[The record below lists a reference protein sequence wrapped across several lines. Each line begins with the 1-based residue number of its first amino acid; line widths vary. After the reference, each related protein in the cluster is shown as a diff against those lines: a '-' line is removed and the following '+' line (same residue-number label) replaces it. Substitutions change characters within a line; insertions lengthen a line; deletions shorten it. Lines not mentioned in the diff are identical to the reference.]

1 LTGEVLSIGADAK
14 ALALLGQLID
24 AADDER
30 ASLLTGLR
38 LESPELHLRLLRL
51 LQACESTDDSH
62 FLRKPIVNVL
72 QSLAGSRWQPLRSD
86 DVLGGYRLI
95 SELGRGGMS
104 VVWLAEPADGV
115 VKRRV
120 AIKLPS
126 IALGAETL
134 VERFTRERDVLAALA
149 HAHIA
154 RMYDAGM
161 APSGQPFIVLELVDG
176 HAITQFCDERRLTIE
191 ARLRLF
197 LQVLDAVAHA
207 HKHLVVH
214 RDLKPSNIMVD
225 TQGHVKLLDF
235 GVAKLLDAPEAGT
248 AALTQVNGCALTPR
262 YAAPEQLH
270 QAAISTA
277 TDVYSLGVVLYELLT
292 GVSPYG
298 RAVDSVGEV
307 AHAILTVEPV
317 RCSQVLFDDTALQ
330 ARSVSDIRRLR
341 AALSGDL
348 ETVLLKAL
356 RKATADRYGSVERFS
371 DDIQRYLASRPITA
385 RPPSWRHVMSLFVR
399 RHRAASLTA
408 GLASVLVLG
417 FATLALQQHAQS
429 RLQEARG
436 TAVSGFLSDLVSD
449 AEADETHAGRDVTG
463 KEMVDSAVSRAR
475 LQFAD
480 RPQLKGEL
488 LAELGRMYFRLG
500 EHDKAV
506 RTLNEALALLE
517 AHAAPDDPALNKV
530 RAHLA
535 GQLIEDGLLDR
546 AESLARL
553 ALAACASRDR
563 ECAKA
568 RAYASRSLLTL
579 ESGRGHADAAL
590 AHARRAVAE
599 MEAGFGPNDANTVD
613 ALEFLAVMA
622 RNAGRLQEA
631 GEAMDRAV
639 ASSDQRALHASNRIQ
654 MLRTKALLDADLGRF
669 DSSRAQLQALVTRTT
684 DAGERAIQLRVL
696 ANIFLLLGDPDAAQN
711 AAEQAIALAAPGS
724 AKANTLFAREALAS
738 ALALRGYGPQGLSEA
753 GQAARGL
760 QALGFGARSIEVL
773 RVHRLLG
780 ELLLRQGDFASARV
794 ELASVVRVLEEEPT
808 RYQVDLGQTL
818 DLLACLLRETGDPSG
833 AKALHAKA
841 RSAYENNLPPDH
853 PFFDRNTLYQEVAT
867 DRGKTA
873 QTQRQAVH
881 QAADSYKA
889 RFPEHSLWRS
899 LIDRGLD
906 NESCTSGATEPCRF
920 IL

>member
-1 LTGEVLSIGADAK
+1 LTGAAPSLGTDAK
-14 ALALLGQLID
+14 ALALLGQLMD

-30 ASLLTGLR
+30 AALLAGLQ
-38 LESPELHLRLLRL
+38 LESPELHARLLRL
-51 LQACESTDDSH
+51 LQACESTGDSH
-62 FLRKPIVNVL
+62 FLRKPIVANL
-72 QSLAGSRWQPLRSD
+72 QSLAGSRWQPLRAG

-134 VERFTRERDVLAALA
+134 VERFSRERDVLAGMA
-149 HAHIA
+149 HTHIA
-154 RMYDAGM
+154 RMYDAGV
-161 APSGQPFIVLELVDG
+161 APTGQPFIVLERVDG
-176 HAITQFCDERRLTIE
+176 CAITQFCDERRLGID

-197 LQVLDAVAHA
+197 LQVLDAVDHA
-207 HKHLVVH
+207 HKHLIVH

-235 GVAKLLDAPEAGT
+235 GVAKLLDDPDAGP

-317 RCSQVLFDDTALQ
+317 RCSQALFDDSTLQ
-330 ARSVSDIRRLR
+330 ARSVSDIKKLR
-341 AALSGDL
+341 TALSGDL

-356 RKATADRYGSVERFS
+356 RKAPADRYGSVERFS
-371 DDIQRYLASRPITA
+371 DDIQRCLASRPITA
-385 RPPSWRHVMSLFVR
+385 RPPSWRHVTALFVR
-399 RHRAASLTA
+399 RHRVASLMT

-417 FATLALQQHAQS
+417 FAALALQQHGQS

-463 KEMVDSAVSRAR
+463 KEMVDAAVSRAR

-500 EHDKAV
+500 EHEKAV
-506 RTLNEALALLE
+506 RTLSEALVLLE
-517 AHAAPDDPALNKV
+517 AHAAADDPALNKV

-546 AESLARL
+546 AEGLARL

-568 RAYASRSLLTL
+568 RAYASKSLLTL
-579 ESGRGHADAAL
+579 ESGRGHADDAL
-590 AHARRAVAE
+590 VHARRAVAE
-599 MEAGFGPNDANTVD
+599 METGFGPDDANTVD
-613 ALEFLAVMA
+613 ALESLAVIA

-631 GEAMDRAV
+631 GQAMDRAV
-639 ASSDQRALHASNRIQ
+639 ASGSQKALHASNRIQ
-654 MLRTKALLDADLGRF
+654 MLRTKALLDADLGHF
-669 DSSRAQLQALVTRTT
+669 DSSRAQLQTLLPRTT
-684 DAGERAIQLRVL
+684 DAGERAIQLRIL
-696 ANIFLLLGDPDAAQN
+696 ANVFLLLGDAGAAQD
-711 AAEQAIALAAPGS
+711 AAEQAIALAASGS
-724 AKANTLFAREALAS
+724 TKTNTLFARQALAR
-738 ALALRGYGPQGLSEA
+738 ALALQGHEAQGLSEA
-753 GQAARGL
+753 AQVLLGL
-760 QALGFGARSIEVL
+760 QALDFGATSIEVL

-780 ELLLRQGDFASARV
+780 EIRLRQGDFAGARV
-794 ELASVVRVLEEEPT
+794 ELELVVHVLGEGPT
-808 RYQVDLGQTL
+808 RHQVDLGQAL
-818 DLLACLLRETGDPSG
+818 DLQACLLRETGDMGS

-841 RSAYENNLPPDH
+841 RSAYEKNLPPDH
-853 PFFDRNTLYQEVAT
+853 PFFSRNALYQ
-867 DRGKTA
+867 
-873 QTQRQAVH
+873 QM
-881 QAADSYKA
+881 AANSC
-889 RFPEHSLWRS
+889 RS
-899 LIDRGLD
+899 
-906 NESCTSGATEPCRF
+906 